1 MIRRPARFAVESFL
15 GLAVVA
21 GCGDSGGPSPATA
34 TGITGA
40 TGLTGQAPGTTT
52 GQEAPSGDSTA
63 VPTTTSG
70 DPSAGTTTDS
80 APPGG
85 LPKLDLGEQPQ
96 GTTGE
101 DDPLAA
107 GCKKIDFLF
116 VVDNSGSM
124 ADEQANL
131 IASFPGF
138 IDTITNTLSAKDYHI
153 MAVSTDNGMG
163 TGLSSTCTNGKC
175 NCTPAPVCC
184 ENACGGSGMTCNGF
198 DCNDLPLSQCNY
210 EYGTGKEFDATGKH
224 CMLADMKRYMT
235 ESQPDLAQTFE
246 CIANVGTYGSGDEKV
261 MLSATSALGD
271 PQNAPGGCDEGFLRD
286 DALLVLV
293 FITDEEDDMADDGK
307 GSPGE
312 PAEWFQ
318 AVVAAK
324 GGEEKSAVVLGLV
337 GDSNLPMGLCPP
349 GGDPNSGDG
358 TGAEASPRLQS
369 FVDMFSNGVI
379 GSVCA
384 ADYTPFFAEAVGVI
398 DTACDEFEPPG

>member
-1 MIRRPARFAVESFL
+1 MIRRPARFAVESLL

-52 GQEAPSGDSTA
+52 GQDAPSGDSTA

-70 DPSAGTTTDS
+70 DASAGTTTDS
-80 APPGG
+80 APPG

-153 MAVSTDNGMG
+153 MAVSTDNGMN
-163 TGLSSTCTNGKC
+163 TGLSSTCTNGSC
-175 NCTPAPVCC
+175 NCTPP
-184 ENACGGSGMTCNGF
+184 
-198 DCNDLPLSQCNY
+198 P
-210 EYGTGKEFDATGKH
+210 
-224 CMLADMKRYMT
+224 
-235 ESQPDLAQTFE
+235 
-246 CIANVGTYGSGDEKV
+246 
-261 MLSATSALGD
+261 SAART
-271 PQNAPGGCDEGFLRD
+271 
-286 DALLVLV
+286 
-293 FITDEEDDMADDGK
+293 
-307 GSPGE
+307 
-312 PAEWFQ
+312 PA
-318 AVVAAK
+318 AAR
-324 GGEEKSAVVLGLV
+324 A
-337 GDSNLPMGLCPP
+337 
-349 GGDPNSGDG
+349 
-358 TGAEASPRLQS
+358 
-369 FVDMFSNGVI
+369 
-379 GSVCA
+379 
-384 ADYTPFFAEAVGVI
+384 
-398 DTACDEFEPPG
+398 

>member
-1 MIRRPARFAVESFL
+1 MRRSARFAVESFI

-40 TGLTGQAPGTTT
+40 TGLTGQGTPSTT
-52 GQEAPSGDSTA
+52 GPDSPGGDSTG
-63 VPTTTSG
+63 VPTTSG
-70 DPSAGTTTDS
+70 DSSAGTTES
-80 APPGG
+80 PPPS
-85 LPKLDLGEQPQ
+85 LPKLDLGEQPE
-96 GTTGE
+96 GTGE

-138 IDTITNTLSAKDYHI
+138 IATITGTLTAKDYHI
-153 MAVSTDNGMG
+153 MTVSTDNGMN
-163 TGLSSTCTNGKC
+163 TGLSSTCTNGTC

-184 ENACGGSGMTCNGF
+184 ENACGGSGKTCNGF
-198 DCNDLPLSQCNY
+198 DCNDLPLSQCHF

-224 CMLADMKRYMT
+224 CMLADMRRYMT
-235 ESQPDLAQTFE
+235 ESQPELAQTFE
-246 CIANVGTYGSGDEKV
+246 CIANVGTYGSGDEKP
-261 MLSATSALGD
+261 MLAATSALGD
-271 PQNAPGGCDEGFLRD
+271 TQNAAGGCDEGFLRD

-293 FITDEEDDMADDGK
+293 FITDEEDNVADDGK

-312 PAEWFQ
+312 PADWFK

-324 GGEEKSAVVLGLV
+324 GGEEKAAVVLGLI
-337 GDSNLPMGLCPP
+337 GDSNLPMGQCQP
-349 GGDPNSGDG
+349 GVDPNMGDG
-358 TGAEASPRLQS
+358 NGAEDAPRLQS
-369 FVDMFSNGVI
+369 FVQMFTNGKI

-384 ADYTPFFAEAVGVI
+384 SDYTPFFNDAVSVI
-398 DTACDEFEPPG
+398 DTACDQFEPPG

>member
-1 MIRRPARFAVESFL
+1 MMRRSVRFAVESFL

-21 GCGDSGGPSPATA
+21 GCGDSSGPSPATA

-40 TGLTGQAPGTTT
+40 TSLTGQAPGTTT
-52 GQEAPSGDSTA
+52 GPDAPGGDSTA
-63 VPTTTSG
+63 VPTTTTG
-70 DPSAGTTTDS
+70 DPSAGTTTDNT
-80 APPGG
+80 PPDG
-85 LPKLDLGEQPQ
+85 LPKLDLGEQPE

-101 DDPLAA
+101 NDPLAA

-138 IDTITNTLSAKDYHI
+138 IDTITNTLAAKDYHI
-153 MAVSTDNGMG
+153 MAVSTDNGMN
-163 TGLSSTCTNGKC
+163 TGLSSTCTNGTC

-184 ENACGGSGMTCNGF
+184 ENACGGSGVTCNGF

-235 ESQPDLAQTFE
+235 ESQPELAQTFE

-271 PQNAPGGCDEGFLRD
+271 PQNGAGGCDEGFLRD

-293 FITDEEDDMADDGK
+293 FITDEEDDAADDGK

-349 GGDPNSGDG
+349 GGDPNGGDG
-358 TGAEASPRLQS
+358 MGADASPRLQS

-398 DTACDEFEPPG
+398 DTACDQFEPPG